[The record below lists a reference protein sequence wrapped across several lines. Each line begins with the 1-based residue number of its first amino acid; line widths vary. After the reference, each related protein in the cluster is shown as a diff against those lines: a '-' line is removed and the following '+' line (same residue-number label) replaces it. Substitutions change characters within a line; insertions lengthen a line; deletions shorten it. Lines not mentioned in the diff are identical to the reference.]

1 MKKILAILLAA
12 VLVSAIFAIPVSA
25 LYWAEGDYTLAE
37 NGNVNAN
44 HAWGYSFRIDSV
56 NGKIA
61 GEKSTIITTEEA
73 YMNANSNWAAHA
85 LLAPTSDPNVYEVVH
100 TIAYSG
106 GADKGL
112 AAGINF
118 TDGKICMLIHS
129 SASYAVYEDDGVTV
143 KYPNWEQKVACL
155 ALANTIGA
163 KITLSG
169 IDLAAGTCEN
179 GAAIVEKNPAEQAP
193 TGPVITEDKN
203 LSVGKTY
210 TTTAPNRNDTYDD
223 DGKKLTDGVKADAE
237 TAGNTDIISAWNNLG
252 KAEQIPNVVEVIIDL
267 EEAVLSN
274 SYTIFVAGGTWGI
287 SAPTSAGSPTSFE
300 VFAADS
306 ADGEYTSVV
315 TAPVEDVTLV
325 DGTGESGTWST
336 YSLTAKAAT
345 PVEARFIKFV
355 ITVQPV
361 GNAFVWA
368 SEVEVNAVK
377 TGDSTTT
384 TVKEEITVDGDLS
397 DNGWNA
403 ENWTEVTPDNG
414 YWQALPTTDT
424 LSYKYQ
430 LRTDD
435 TKLYAAF
442 EIDC

>member
-1 MKKILAILLAA
+1 MKKTLAILLAV
-12 VLVSAIFAIPVSA
+12 VLVSAIFAVPVSA
-25 LYWAEGDYTLAE
+25 LYWAEGEYTVAE
-37 NGNVNAN
+37 NGNINAN

-56 NGKIA
+56 NGTIA
-61 GEKSTIITTEEA
+61 AEKATIITTEEA
-73 YMNANSNWAAHA
+73 YMKANSNWSAHA
-85 LLAPTSDPNVYEVVH
+85 LLAPTSEANVYEVVQ
-100 TIAYSG
+100 TLAYSG

-129 SASYAVYEDDGVTV
+129 SASYAIYEDDGVTV

-179 GAAIVEKNPAEQAP
+179 GAATVEKNPAEQAP

-210 TTTAPNRNDTYDD
+210 TTTAPNRKDGYDD
-223 DGKKLTDGVKADAE
+223 DGKKLTDGVIADDV
-237 TAGNTDIISAWNNLG
+237 TGGNTDTISAWNSPD
-252 KAEQIPNVVEVIIDL
+252 KTVPHVESVIIDL
-267 EEAVLSN
+267 GEAVLSN
-274 SYTIFVAGGTWGI
+274 SYTVYLGGGNWGI
-287 SAPTSAGSPTSFE
+287 SAPTSAGSPTSIE

-306 ADGEYTSVV
+306 ADGEYKSVAV
-315 TAPVEDVTLV
+315 GPVEDMTLV
-325 DGTGESGTWST
+325 AGTGESGTWST

-345 PVEARFIKFV
+345 PVEARFIKVV

-361 GNAFVWA
+361 GNAFIWA
-368 SEVEVNAVK
+368 SEVEVNAEK
-377 TGDSTTT
+377 TGESTTT

-403 ENWTEVTPDNG
+403 DNWTEVNGDNG
-414 YWQALPTTDT
+414 YWQALPTTDD
-424 LSYKYQ
+424 LSY
-430 LRTDD
+430 
-435 TKLYAAF
+435 
-442 EIDC
+442 